1 MAQPKQVE
9 QNVAMHY
16 DGAAFEAE
24 LTRLPQD
31 CPVEMEVT
39 LRRLA
44 RVTRAGDV
52 VAEIGVG
59 SGHCSDFLAR
69 RGSHLHLVDI
79 SSRLLDAV
87 QEKLRQAGLDG
98 QIVGHHQVSGVNLE
112 AMPAECVDVVLLMGP
127 LYHLHTL
134 GEGRGCVEELARIL
148 KPSGALFATGINRL
162 AYFRDLLRMKFAPVS
177 QRVAFHH
184 QYLRDGNV
192 DPETAPPL
200 GYGHLSGAAEFLELF
215 EGQFEKMPLWELNPS
230 PRRGREYS
238 ATFPRRRRKCNWIWW
253 RILARHRKASDSRII
268 FFLWEGNGNGNL
280 RPHRVRRRQRGS
292 SHHL

>member
-9 QNVAMHY
+9 ENVAKHY

-39 LRRLA
+39 LRWLA
-44 RVTRAGDV
+44 RVARAGDV

-59 SGHCSDFLAR
+59 GGHYTEFLAR
-69 RGSHLHLVDI
+69 RGCHLHLVDI

-98 QIVGHHQVSGVNLE
+98 QIVGRHQMSGVNLE
-112 AMPAECVDVVLLMGP
+112 AMPAEGVDVALLMGP
-127 LYHLHTL
+127 LYHLQTL
-134 GEGRGCVEELARIL
+134 AERRGCVEESARIL

-162 AYFRDLLRMKFAPVS
+162 AYFRDLLRLKFAPVS

-184 QYLRDGNV
+184 QYLHDGNV
-192 DPETAPPL
+192 DPEHAPPL
-200 GYGHLSGAAEFLELF
+200 GYGHLSTAAAFRELF
-215 EGQFEKMPLWELNPS
+215 DEHFEKMAFLGVESFTSAWQEIFGDLPAAEKEVWLDLVEDTCQTPEGIGQSDHFLFV
-230 PRRGREYS
+230 GRK
-238 ATFPRRRRKCNWIWW
+238 R
-253 RILARHRKASDSRII
+253 
-268 FFLWEGNGNGNL
+268 
-280 RPHRVRRRQRGS
+280 
-292 SHHL
+292 